1 MKNLLPIV
9 TGFLAVGL
17 AASAAFCSVTGL
29 SQLFAGAAL
38 AVIIIA
44 SFLEATKVVLTIV
57 LHNHSRDLSLPI
69 RIYCTVGV
77 VLLVFLTSA
86 GIYGFLSNGYQKTAN
101 KLEIHTGEIGV
112 FETKKSFFEK
122 NLSDNQRII
131 DNKNKRIETL
141 TNLRTR
147 QETRLDSAHN
157 FRNKDRARKD
167 IAESNLEI
175 QKLTNDI
182 DLLNTKN
189 VTITDSINS
198 YTSKILQLNAGSSIA
213 AEVGPLKYIAS
224 LTGKPM
230 DSIVNYI
237 LLGLIFL
244 FDPMAV
250 ILVIVTSR
258 LIQVSK
264 LKNKTEE
271 KQPEEEIV
279 QEQFKQ
285 EEQNTENQD
294 YIVENHELNVEE
306 PIEEVKESEIESTP
320 LPLPARLTQEAFK
333 EYLVNKKKKVE
344 EDRETYSEML
354 RVFFKNGEVVA
365 GGELPSYAEFSS
377 MIGTDKYNQD
387 TIKTFLTLTNYLNIS
402 KVNGERKIALKSY
415 DEAREI
421 LENYLSLEVN

>member
-1 MKNLLPIV
+1 
-9 TGFLAVGL
+9 
-17 AASAAFCSVTGL
+17 
-29 SQLFAGAAL
+29 
-38 AVIIIA
+38 
-44 SFLEATKVVLTIV
+44 
-57 LHNHSRDLSLPI
+57 
-69 RIYCTVGV
+69 
-77 VLLVFLTSA
+77 
-86 GIYGFLSNGYQKTAN
+86 
-101 KLEIHTGEIGV
+101 
-112 FETKKSFFEK
+112 
-122 NLSDNQRII
+122 
-131 DNKNKRIETL
+131 
-141 TNLRTR
+141 
-147 QETRLDSAHN
+147 LDSAHN